1 MAILNSI
8 LGIIFIFL
16 VAFLLSNNK
25 KKINWRT
32 VIIGFLIQFGFAVI
46 ALKWS
51 VGKYVLGKVAL
62 GVQSVINYANEGV
75 SFIFGSLSKD
85 GSIFAVNVLSVIIFI
100 SAIVSILYYLGVM
113 QFVIKIIG
121 GGLAKL
127 LGTSKLET
135 ISASANIF
143 LGQTEAP
150 LLIKPYVEKLTESE
164 LFTVMV
170 GGLASV
176 SGSILVGYSLLGIPI
191 EYLVSASF
199 MAAPAGLVISKII
212 LPEIKEA
219 EVNNEI
225 EMVKDDSAN
234 VVDAAA
240 KGAIDGLGLVL
251 NIAAILLALPEIKE
265 AEVNN
270 EIEMVKDDSANV
282 VDAAAK
288 GAIDGLGLVLN
299 IAAILLAFVALIAL
313 VNGLIG
319 WVGGWFGFADLSLQT
334 ILGYIFSP
342 VAAVIGV
349 PWNEAVTAG
358 SLIGQKVILNEFVA
372 FTSLSPLMGTLSAK
386 TVAIV
391 TFSLCGFA
399 NISSIAILIGGI
411 GGMAPNRKHDIA
423 RLGWKAVAAGTL
435 CNLLSATIAG
445 LLISI

>member
-1 MAILNSI
+1 MAILNCVI
-8 LGIIFIFL
+8 GIAFIFF

-32 VIIGFLIQFGFAVI
+32 VIIGFVIQFGFALI

-51 VGKYVLGKVAL
+51 VGKYVLSKISL
-62 GVQSVINYANEGV
+62 GVQSVIDYANEGI
-75 SFIFGSLSKD
+75 SFLFGSLTKD
-85 GSIFAVNVLSVIIFI
+85 ASIFAVNVLGVIIFV
-100 SAIVSILYYLGVM
+100 SAVVSVLYYLGIM

-121 GGLAKL
+121 GGLSKV

-150 LLIKPYVEKLTESE
+150 LLIKPYVERLTESE

-191 EYLVSASF
+191 EYLISASF
-199 MAAPAGLVISKII
+199 MSAPAGLIMAKII
-212 LPEIKEA
+212 IPELKQA
-219 EVNNEI
+219 KVNNEI
-225 EMVKDDSAN
+225 EMVKDESAN

-251 NIAAILLALPEIKE
+251 NI
-265 AEVNN
+265 
-270 EIEMVKDDSANV
+270 
-282 VDAAAK
+282 
-288 GAIDGLGLVLN
+288 G
-299 IAAILLAFVALIAL
+299 AILLAFVALIAL
-313 VNGLIG
+313 INGIIG
-319 WVGGWFGFADLSLQT
+319 FVGSWFGISGLSLQK

-342 VAAVIGV
+342 IAVIIGV
-349 PWNEAVTAG
+349 PWKEAVTAG
-358 SLIGQKVILNEFVA
+358 SLIGQKIILNEFVA
-372 FTSLSPLMGTLSAK
+372 FTSLSAIMGTLSAK

-391 TFSLCGFA
+391 TFALCGFA

-411 GGMAPNRKHDIA
+411 GGMAPSRKGDIA
-423 RLGWKAVAAGTL
+423 RLGWKAIIAGTL
-435 CNLLSATIAG
+435 ANLLSATIAG
-445 LLISI
+445 FLLTM